1 VPQRQPDRP
10 RNLSPAPVEVREIFF
25 MPAPG
30 ARDRLRRIYLPPL
43 LDISTYVELFMAR
56 DRSLS
61 LHAWTLLEFLAEMSG
76 EWGYGYEI
84 IRFSGLQSGTL
95 YPLLI
100 RLEAK
105 GLLQA
110 KWQPPISPGRPPR
123 HAYRLTA
130 AGRALVRNNK
140 AAQRRSPRRLD
151 PVPV

>member
-1 VPQRQPDRP
+1 MVVSAVS
-10 RNLSPAPVEVREIFF
+10 SPANSDISE
-25 MPAPG
+25 
-30 ARDRLRRIYLPPL
+30 LTIYLQGKPRSLASTNLFTPL
-43 LDISTYVELFMAR
+43 LYISTYVELVMAR

-130 AGRALVRNNK
+130 AGRALVRNNEV
-140 AAQRRSPRRLD
+140 AQRRSPRRLD

>member
-1 VPQRQPDRP
+1 
-10 RNLSPAPVEVREIFF
+10 
-25 MPAPG
+25 
-30 ARDRLRRIYLPPL
+30 
-43 LDISTYVELFMAR
+43 MAR

-100 RLEAK
+100 RLEAR

-110 KWQPPISPGRPPR
+110 KWQPPTSPGRPPR

-130 AGRALVRNNK
+130 AGRALVRDNE
-140 AAQRRSPRRLD
+140 AAQRGSPRRLD

>member
-1 VPQRQPDRP
+1 MSLRRSPTLVPC
-10 RNLSPAPVEVREIFF
+10 
-25 MPAPG
+25 
-30 ARDRLRRIYLPPL
+30 RLRAHVIVFDELSTPLPH
-43 LDISTYVELFMAR
+43 ISTYVDLFMAR

-61 LHAWTLLEFLAEMSG
+61 LHAWTLLDFLAEMSG

-110 KWQPPISPGRPPR
+110 KWQPPTSPGRPPR

-130 AGRALVRNNK
+130 AGRALVRNNT
-140 AAQRRSPRRLD
+140 AAQRRLPRRLD

>member
-1 VPQRQPDRP
+1 MCSHGGKPHPKSACLLQRSLARRPTLVPC
-10 RNLSPAPVEVREIFF
+10 
-25 MPAPG
+25 
-30 ARDRLRRIYLPPL
+30 RLRAHVIVFDELFTPL
-43 LDISTYVELFMAR
+43 LHISTYVELFMAR

-61 LHAWTLLEFLAEMSG
+61 LHAWTLLDFLAEMSG

-110 KWQPPISPGRPPR
+110 KWQPPIS
-123 HAYRLTA
+123 
-130 AGRALVRNNK
+130 
-140 AAQRRSPRRLD
+140 
-151 PVPV
+151 